1 MSIFQRFSFQ
11 REKQMA
17 TDLAQ
22 HLVKSLPPKTMSER
36 IHTLSANRITRVLEQ
51 AFGRLG
57 QDAETGRGFWGRSVL
72 ANNFRWALKDAGY
85 PKEFIDVAVEG
96 LIVEASRRKSSAN

>member
-1 MSIFQRFSFQ
+1 MSIFERFSFQ

-17 TDLAQ
+17 AGVAE
-22 HLVKSLPPKTMSER
+22 HLIRSLPPKTVSDR

-51 AFGRLG
+51 AFGKLNQEVG
-57 QDAETGRGFWGRSVL
+57 VGRGFWAKAVL

-85 PKEFIDVAVEG
+85 PKQFIDIAVEG
-96 LIVEASRRKSSAN
+96 LIVESSRQKSEKI

>member
-17 TDLAQ
+17 AGLAA
-22 HLVKSLPPKTMSER
+22 HLVKSLPPKTISER

-57 QDAETGRGFWGRSVL
+57 QDTETGRGFWGRAVL

-96 LIVEASRRKSSAN
+96 LIVEASRRKSDTH

>member
-17 TDLAQ
+17 AGLAE
-22 HLVKSLPPKTMSER
+22 HLVKSLPPKTISER

-51 AFGRLG
+51 AFGKLS
-57 QDAETGRGFWGRSVL
+57 QDEETGRGFWGRAVL
-72 ANNFRWALKDAGY
+72 ANNFRWALKDVGY
-85 PKEFIDVAVEG
+85 PKEFIDIAVEG
-96 LIVEASRRKSSAN
+96 LIVEASRRKSSER